1 MAIRCGVGIGVPSSD
16 ELLRSR
22 LKGPREDGR
31 MRAVTGVGVTVAAAA
46 IALGAAL
53 PASGATMRQQA
64 EQTAR
69 ATVAHYAPPG
79 PFDCLGPAG
88 DPAPGTQEWN
98 ERDQANQYCATERM
112 VDEYG
117 SPSFGST
124 FWAETPGIYA
134 AQNVAMLSDPAH
146 PHLTLGQLVP
156 GGTTTDPYRTIDR
169 WTAAKRG
176 RVDRISFPATDGATL
191 NGFVFRPPAGT
202 SGPYPGV
209 VITTGSIQGYQ
220 EMYFWAAE
228 GLAEAGYE
236 VMTYDVQGQGN
247 SDTFPAD
254 CTPGSCPGVPFQQ
267 NYNFFQGAED
277 SLNFFFSDKNPG
289 RGDLDASRVGIAGH
303 SLGASAVS
311 TVGQCDPRVK
321 AIVAWDNLAP
331 ASGTCAE
338 AASGLPAGSP
348 EKPSLTTPALGI
360 NSEYFFNP
368 SSMSAPP
375 APQSKAGAFK
385 QLSDAGADVMQIALR
400 SSTHLEYTY
409 VPYILPASRIGER
422 VAYYYS
428 QAWFDRYL
436 RGSTVAFDRL
446 VATSFDAGSDAH
458 AIGAGDYDPAKAAAN
473 PADTTAG
480 NVPWKIAGLPVADR
494 VSIYYASEYSL
505 TAPGGAKAACA
516 DLRRGC

>member
-22 LKGPREDGR
+22 LKGAREDGR

-191 NGFVFRPPAGT
+191 NGFIFRPPAAT
-202 SGPYPGV
+202 AGPYPGV

-247 SDTFPAD
+247 SDTLPAN
-254 CTPGSCPGVPFQQ
+254 CTPDSCPGVPFQQ
-267 NYNFFQGAED
+267 SYNFFQGAED
-277 SLNFFFSDKNPG
+277 SINFFLSTKNPG
-289 RGDLDASRVGIAGH
+289 RTDLDADRVGIAGH

-311 TVGQCDPRVK
+311 LVGQCDPRVR

-331 ASGTCAE
+331 ATGKCKDQIPA
-338 AASGLPAGSP
+338 GLPGDAPVSP
-348 EKPSLTTPALGI
+348 TLTTPALGI

-368 SSMSAPP
+368 TSTDTPP
-375 APQSKAGAFK
+375 DPQSKAGAFN
-385 QLSDAGADVMQIALR
+385 QLVKAGTDAMQ
-400 SSTHLEYTY
+400 
-409 VPYILPASRIGER
+409 
-422 VAYYYS
+422 
-428 QAWFDRYL
+428 
-436 RGSTVAFDRL
+436 
-446 VATSFDAGSDAH
+446 
-458 AIGAGDYDPAKAAAN
+458 
-473 PADTTAG
+473 
-480 NVPWKIAGLPVADR
+480 
-494 VSIYYASEYSL
+494 
-505 TAPGGAKAACA
+505 
-516 DLRRGC
+516 